1 MLKERVRVLERAAKE
16 NQRRHQVVKDYGEFL
31 RDLFNPGDWFMTITF
46 RDRFQDVDLVSGN
59 LNSGK
64 MKRLKAARRRRRGLK
79 KKVRKCPQDPR
90 IENWEPQSR
99 YRRAPGPPVRDA
111 SLREIEHF
119 LLELGWESA
128 GRTRQ
133 EIFDWLT
140 EGLDRQEKTCLAKR
154 ICKSCLICTLLR
166 NPIYLPAYQEIY
178 EVATRTIGWAI
189 AEEFGRVGGRW
200 HVHLLVRGTQHIRR
214 KKWWKRAFMRFGR
227 NRIEAI
233 HE

>member
-178 EVATRTIGWAI
+178 EVRNENYRLGHCRGIWAGGWPMARTSAGPWDTTYSAKEMVE
-189 AEEFGRVGGRW
+189 ASVYALW
-200 HVHLLVRGTQHIRR
+200 PKPDRGDP
-214 KKWWKRAFMRFGR
+214 
-227 NRIEAI
+227 
-233 HE
+233 